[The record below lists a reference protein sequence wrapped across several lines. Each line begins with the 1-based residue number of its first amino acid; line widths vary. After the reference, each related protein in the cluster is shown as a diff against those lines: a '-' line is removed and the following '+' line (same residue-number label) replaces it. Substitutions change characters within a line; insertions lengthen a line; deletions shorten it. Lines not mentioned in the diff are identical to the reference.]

1 MLPAGLG
8 IVCVSPKAAALY
20 DTAKLPRVFFDFG
33 DMKKANAT
41 GYFPYTPS
49 LPMLY
54 GLRESLAMLF
64 EEGLENVFARHH
76 RLAEGTRAAVKAW
89 GLELCA
95 RRAASGTRTPSAPS
109 WCRAGINGA
118 EVIDIAYRRYNLAL
132 GAGLARMAGRLFRI
146 GHLGD
151 LNECMLLGGIAG
163 RGDGHAGR
171 GHQGHAGQRRRRGR
185 GILAR
190 HGQAARAS
198 GSCRPAR
205 PMPSRRPARRR
216 RRPPAPLDE
225 PHALRAR
232 PPAAAA
238 QRAGGAGLE
247 SGHVRRRR
255 STARPTTSSS
265 ISRTRSRRADKE
277 QARTNVIQA
286 LLELDW
292 RGRGKT
298 ISVRINGI
306 DTHYMYRDVVD
317 VVEQAGHRL
326 DTILIPKVGV
336 PADVYM
342 VDALVTQIEEAKG
355 IPHRLGI
362 DVLIETA
369 LGMANVEAI
378 AQSSR
383 RLEAMHFGVADYAAS
398 CRARTVVIGGLN
410 PDYPGDQWHAA
421 LSRMIV
427 ACRAYGLRPIDGPFG
442 DFKDPEGYRLAARR
456 AAALG
461 IEGKWAIH
469 PSQIAL
475 ANEVFSP
482 PPAEVDRARRI
493 LVALDEAAR
502 EGRGAAQ
509 LDGRMI
515 DAASARMAQNIV
527 DMAAAIGEGREPRL
541 PDPRLTRS
549 PPWTSTNI
557 RPRSCSP
564 ASASRSRGAGWR
576 TARSRRSTAPPR
588 SAAPAGP

>member
-1 MLPAGLG
+1 M
-8 IVCVSPKAAALY
+8 SH
-20 DTAKLPRVFFDFG
+20 TR
-33 DMKKANAT
+33 
-41 GYFPYTPS
+41 
-49 LPMLY
+49 
-54 GLRESLAMLF
+54 F
-64 EEGLENVFARHH
+64 E
-76 RLAEGTRAAVKAW
+76 
-89 GLELCA
+89 
-95 RRAASGTRTPSAPS
+95 
-109 WCRAGINGA
+109 
-118 EVIDIAYRRYNLAL
+118 
-132 GAGLARMAGRLFRI
+132 
-146 GHLGD
+146 
-151 LNECMLLGGIAG
+151 
-163 RGDGHAGR
+163 
-171 GHQGHAGQRRRRGR
+171 
-185 GILAR
+185 
-190 HGQAARAS
+190 
-198 GSCRPAR
+198 PAR
-205 PMPSRRPARRR
+205 QRLQRSELAVPGSNPGMFRKALDGEADYIFLDLEDAV
-216 RRPPAPLDE
+216 AP
-225 PHALRAR
+225 
-232 PPAAAA
+232 
-238 QRAGGAGLE
+238 G
-247 SGHVRRRR
+247 
-255 STARPTTSSS
+255 
-265 ISRTRSRRADKE
+265 DKE
-277 QARTNVIQA
+277 RARTNVIQA

-317 VVEQAGHRL
+317 VVEQAGHCL

-342 VDALVTQIEEAKG
+342 VDAMVSQIEEAKG

-442 DFKDPEGYRLAARR
+442 DLKDPEGYRLAARR

-461 IEGKWAIH
+461 CEGKWAIH

-493 LVALDEAAR
+493 LVALEDAAR

-515 DAASARMAQNIV
+515 DAASARMAQNVV
-527 DMAAAIGEGREPRL
+527 DMAATIERQGRPL
-541 PDPRLTRS
+541 
-549 PPWTSTNI
+549 
-557 RPRSCSP
+557 
-564 ASASRSRGAGWR
+564 ASSRA
-576 TARSRRSTAPPR
+576 
-588 SAAPAGP
+588 